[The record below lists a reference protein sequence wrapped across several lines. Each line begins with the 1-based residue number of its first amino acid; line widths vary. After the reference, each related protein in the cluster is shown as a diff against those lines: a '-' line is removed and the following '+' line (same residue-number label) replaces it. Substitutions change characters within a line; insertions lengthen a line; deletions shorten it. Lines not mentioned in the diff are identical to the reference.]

1 MSRTKLQQKV
11 DDAIN
16 KGDTWAGVVYNAI
29 MALLVLTVCVDF
41 VIQTYPI
48 PAATARILG
57 TVDLVITVLF
67 LIDYIIRWWAKQ
79 FDPRYPFTIMA
90 IIDFIAI
97 LPLFIPQR
105 SWQFVRVLRLFRILR
120 LLRLF
125 QRSHFLGARLTQT
138 HLQLVKIFYTIGCIV
153 FIFAGLLYDVEHSH
167 RPEVLA
173 TFFDSLYF
181 CIVSM
186 TTVGYGDIV
195 PVSTGGRA
203 LTLLMLLSGIVFIPW
218 QATTLAQH
226 LVGGRQTA
234 RRSCAGCR
242 WRFHDEDAK
251 YCNQCG
257 QAL

>member
-105 SWQFVRVLRLFRILR
+105 SWQFVRVLRFGRMYVVNDDTSQNAESRRVDAEL
-120 LLRLF
+120 
-125 QRSHFLGARLTQT
+125 HLGR
-138 HLQLVKIFYTIGCIV
+138 VC
-153 FIFAGLLYDVEHSH
+153 
-167 RPEVLA
+167 RPRVRP
-173 TFFDSLYF
+173 
-181 CIVSM
+181 C
-186 TTVGYGDIV
+186 
-195 PVSTGGRA
+195 GG
-203 LTLLMLLSGIVFIPW
+203 T
-218 QATTLAQH
+218 
-226 LVGGRQTA
+226 
-234 RRSCAGCR
+234 
-242 WRFHDEDAK
+242 
-251 YCNQCG
+251 
-257 QAL
+257 